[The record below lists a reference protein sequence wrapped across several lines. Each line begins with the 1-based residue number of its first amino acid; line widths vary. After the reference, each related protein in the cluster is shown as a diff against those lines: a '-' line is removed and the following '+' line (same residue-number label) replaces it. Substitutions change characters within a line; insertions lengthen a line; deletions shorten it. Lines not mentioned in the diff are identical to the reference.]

1 MCWKSQSPSTLDPAS
16 GPEHPPSRATSAS
29 PCAARP
35 HRPRGPWARR
45 PPGTYKQPQL
55 TEEKKKRQKNKTPGI
70 SPSNP
75 RPGQSTL
82 CDNTPRHRSR
92 LRSRLRS
99 RAVKSPLQSRLP
111 VPPTPPPYCLNG
123 GLSAPVSSRLTALSG
138 CERAPLRSPE
148 PVLLR
153 AWRIVSICSS
163 PPEPKGGLCV
173 PAAVGLPGP
182 FSDVAP
188 LRGGDALNP

>member
-111 VPPTPPPYCLNG
+111 VPPTPPPL
-123 GLSAPVSSRLTALSG
+123 LPERRSVSARLLETDSTQWLRTCAA
-138 CERAPLRSPE
+138 EIARACSPQS
-148 PVLLR
+148 LAHRLD
-153 AWRIVSICSS
+153 
-163 PPEPKGGLCV
+163 L
-173 PAAVGLPGP
+173 
-182 FSDVAP
+182 
-188 LRGGDALNP
+188 